1 MYAPV
6 VVFAYNRSTLL
17 SKCIEHLLSC
27 PEARETE
34 LYIFC
39 DGPKDNTSEEE
50 RNSVSKTQY
59 VAQTITGF
67 KHTHVVV
74 QTTNAGLKQ
83 SVLNGLTQV
92 FKSNAYAII
101 IEDDIMVGNQ
111 FLTFMNQALPAYAD
125 ETKVAGISGYSF
137 PIGEFDPYFSRTG
150 SCWGWA
156 TYSRVWNDFLKSRA
170 QLDLSLI
177 DKNELNLFNVYQN
190 IYSDM
195 FKQSKQSLIQSWA
208 VEFYLYY
215 FTQKQF
221 FLMPGGNLISNL
233 GFDGSGV
240 HSKHGNFLTDDNP
253 IGAISSIHYPYE
265 IKEDIVIRKKIEKL
279 YRKGYAKQSFI
290 GYFVSKMKRL
300 LLGDEKVDR

>member
-6 VVFAYNRSTLL
+6 VVFAYNRAALL

-39 DGPKDNTSEEE
+39 DGPKDHAGEEE
-50 RNSVSKTQY
+50 RNSVLKTQY
-59 VAQTITGF
+59 VAQAITGF
-67 KHTHVVV
+67 KHTHVVA
-74 QTTNAGLKQ
+74 QTTNAGLTQ

-111 FLTFMNQALPAYAD
+111 FLTFMNQALPSYAN

-137 PIGEFDPYFSRTG
+137 PIGESDPYFSRTG

-156 TYSRVWNDFLKSRA
+156 TYSRVWDDFLKSRA

-177 DKNELNLFNVYQN
+177 DNNELNLFNVYQN
-190 IYSDM
+190 VYSDM

-208 VEFYLYY
+208 IEFYLYY
-215 FTQKQF
+215 FSQKQY
-221 FLMPGGNLISNL
+221 FLMSGVNLITNQ
-233 GFDGSGV
+233 GFDGSGT
-240 HSKHGNFLTDDNP
+240 HQQKGNFLTDHNP
-253 IGAISSIHYPYE
+253 VGTMSSINFPNQISE
-265 IKEDIVIRKKIEKL
+265 LAKVRQKIEKL
-279 YRKGYAKQSFI
+279 YRNGFGKPTFI
-290 GYFVSKMKRL
+290 KAILGKLMSKFFYK
-300 LLGDEKVDR
+300 